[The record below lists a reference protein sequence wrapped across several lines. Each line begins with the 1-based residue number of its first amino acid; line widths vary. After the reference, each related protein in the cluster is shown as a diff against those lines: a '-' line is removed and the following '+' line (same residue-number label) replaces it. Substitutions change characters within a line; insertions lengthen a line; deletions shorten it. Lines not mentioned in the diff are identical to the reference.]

1 MTISELYKYLQ
12 DLVETN
18 SINCNT
24 EVRVASWED
33 GPYEGFKVAGV
44 RTLTDYDYDAQDD
57 CNHYKETVFI
67 IHE

>member
-24 EVRVASWED
+24 EVQVAAWDD
-33 GPYEGFKVAGV
+33 GPYDGLNVVGV
-44 RTLTDYDYDAQDD
+44 RTLTDCDYSAQDD
-57 CNHYKETVFI
+57 HNHYKETVFI